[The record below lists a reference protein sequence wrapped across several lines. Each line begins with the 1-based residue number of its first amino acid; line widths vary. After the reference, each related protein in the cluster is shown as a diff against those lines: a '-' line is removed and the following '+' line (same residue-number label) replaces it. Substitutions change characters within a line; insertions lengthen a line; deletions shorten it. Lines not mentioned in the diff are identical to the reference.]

1 MVEIIFLTQINVVIQ
16 VISIHSNAEIVG
28 DGPYVIYYEF
38 ELSSTN
44 RELCPS
50 NESMIILH
58 RHYCTILP
66 VMVLVGKHDGA
77 PFRSWITK
85 QHGNVTA

>member
-1 MVEIIFLTQINVVIQ
+1 MVEIILLTQINVVVQ
-16 VISIHSNAEIVG
+16 VISIHSDAKIVG
-28 DGPYVIYYEF
+28 DGPCVIYYEF

-50 NESMIILH
+50 NEVVIILH

-66 VMVLVGKHDGA
+66 IMVLVGKHDGA
-77 PFRSWITK
+77 PYRS
-85 QHGNVTA
+85 